1 MKDIC
6 SVIFRNVYDFLISGG
21 VFIVIFLG
29 IGLAILTLI
38 FEYVYYKDKI
48 NSQVDNVDDSM
59 MHVKKI
65 DDIFKNT
72 NGNDQ
77 DEVRKITP
85 VSIRN

>member
-1 MKDIC
+1 M
-6 SVIFRNVYDFLISGG
+6 
-21 VFIVIFLG
+21 
-29 IGLAILTLI
+29 
-38 FEYVYYKDKI
+38 YYKDKI

-72 NGNDQ
+72 NGNAQ
-77 DEVRKITP
+77 DEVRKMTP

>member
-1 MKDIC
+1 MN
-6 SVIFRNVYDFLISGG
+6 SDFLISGG

-72 NGNDQ
+72 NGNAQ
-77 DEVRKITP
+77 DEVRKMTP